1 MAHQR
6 PTAPRQALPLA
17 GYSGHLQAAM
27 ITFELLTTG
36 PNPLSVDGRE
46 LGHGLPRRMI
56 PLDELAS
63 VLMHPSTSHAASD
76 AAWRLLVHRARTG
89 TPAWVVGAV
98 GVAAPGL
105 WNAVKRLGRPSDAD
119 HTDVQALV
127 LEGFLQALLTVDPAK
142 PGVCP
147 YLCRRA
153 HNLARAR
160 LRDAEPIARGE
171 SYTAP
176 ESTLPPQPWGHPDFV
191 LAKAVRLGVI
201 SGEDADLIGVT
212 RLENVSVVDYARRTG
227 MNLETAWKR
236 RRRAERRLVAALAEG
251 RLSDA
256 DCDVISEPTPTVAA
270 PPSTRARRN

>member
-1 MAHQR
+1 
-6 PTAPRQALPLA
+6 
-17 GYSGHLQAAM
+17 
-27 ITFELLTTG
+27 
-36 PNPLSVDGRE
+36 
-46 LGHGLPRRMI
+46 
-56 PLDELAS
+56 
-63 VLMHPSTSHAASD
+63 MHPSTSHAASD

-89 TPAWVVGAV
+89 TPAWVIGAV

-171 SYTAP
+171 GYTSP
-176 ESTLPPQPWGHPDFV
+176 KSTLPPQPWGHPDFV
-191 LAKAVRLGVI
+191 LTKAVRLGVI

-251 RLSDA
+251 RLSDS
-256 DCDVISEPTPTVAA
+256 DCDVISEPTPTVASF
-270 PPSTRARRN
+270 PPTRA